1 MPATTAR
8 RLPGGCYDGHH
19 RGGCLA
25 DATPATT
32 VRRVHA
38 GQLSRRLPASVR
50 MLALP
55 ELSALPATL
64 CRVRP
69 ALKPGLLPVWRD
81 RDTLQIGIDP
91 RRAVALTGMAGAA
104 WVISLL
110 DGSRD
115 RAQVIAAAG
124 DRGMPA
130 QLAERVLTLLAA
142 GGALDDFPA
151 GTYRVLPRQLRT
163 LLAPEL
169 AAASLAHGDSDGG
182 ARTLARRRA
191 AHVRIMGSG
200 RLEPGIAG
208 ILTASGIGRV
218 DSTAALAPEGGGPA
232 RGADIPGIGADAR
245 ERGLGAVEQGLEQ
258 GPDIRGRGLAGTAPG
273 RGRELTG
280 TPPCRVRGPAG
291 TRSGPARVRAGREHM
306 TRAHGTR
313 PDLAVLLG
321 IPDPELAAGLMRERI
336 PHLAVSASEAIGV
349 VGPLVLPGRSACLRC
364 LDLARTDRDP
374 AWPLI
379 LAQLASRQADPP
391 ACDAALA
398 AAVAAH
404 ATAQA
409 LAFIDR
415 PAQAGPVTNGTL
427 ELVLPAWQWR
437 RRTWPPHLDCACGR
451 RAPA

>member
-1 MPATTAR
+1 
-8 RLPGGCYDGHH
+8 
-19 RGGCLA
+19 
-25 DATPATT
+25 
-32 VRRVHA
+32 V
-38 GQLSRRLPASVR
+38 
-50 MLALP
+50 
-55 ELSALPATL
+55 
-64 CRVRP
+64 
-69 ALKPGLLPVWRD
+69 LKPGLLPVWRD

-130 QLAERVLTLLAA
+130 QLTDRVLTLLAA

-151 GTYRVLPRQLRT
+151 GTYRVLPRQLRA

-169 AAASLAHGDSDGG
+169 AAASLAHGDGDGG

-191 AHVRIMGSG
+191 AHVRIIGGG
-200 RLEPGIAG
+200 RLEPCIAG

-218 DSTAALAPEGGGPA
+218 DSADALRRDADGPGQEAGAQGRATDGLA
-232 RGADIPGIGADAR
+232 RGANARGRGTDAR
-245 ERGLGAVEQGLEQ
+245 EHEAD
-258 GPDIRGRGLAGTAPG
+258 GPGQEAEVRGRGMDARGRGSAGAAPG
-273 RGRELTG
+273 RTR
-280 TPPCRVRGPAG
+280 RPADLP
-291 TRSGPARVRAGREHM
+291 SGSARARARAAREHKI
-306 TRAHGTR
+306 RAHGTR
-313 PDLAVLLG
+313 PDLAVLIG
-321 IPDPELAAGLMRERI
+321 ITDPELAARLMSERI

-349 VGPLVLPGRSACLRC
+349 VGPLVIPGRSACLRC

-437 RRTWPPHLDCACGR
+437 RRTWPPHRDCACGR